1 MSVEK
6 FTGGRK
12 ILLAP
17 LSGISDSPFRRLCKG
32 FGADGVY
39 TEMISSEGLTRKNM
53 RSAELAGFTEGER
66 PIGIQ
71 IFGKRPA
78 RMAGAARMI
87 DDLKP
92 DIIDIN
98 ACCPARR
105 VVSKGGGAALHKTPE
120 LLRDIVTAV
129 VEATSL
135 PVSVK
140 LRSGWDEDCINVVE
154 IARMVE
160 DCGAVA
166 VAVHGRTAR
175 QGFKGKSVWSRIEE
189 VKRAV
194 KIPVILTGD
203 IMQPEDVKRGFD
215 ETGCDAVMIARGG
228 FGRPW
233 LFEQAREYLEKGSY
247 TEFPP
252 EKMTEVAI
260 MHLDL
265 MIEIFG
271 ERMGVLRFRKHL
283 LWYTKG
289 LYGVVALRQQ
299 MAHLHTKA
307 GVAALLDRAVSETVK
322 RRQVRGE
329 EIP

>member
-1 MSVEK
+1 MSVED
-6 FTGGRK
+6 FTGGGK

-17 LSGISDSPFRRLCKG
+17 LSGISDSPFRRVCKG

-53 RSAELAGFTEGER
+53 RSAELAGFTESER

-78 RMAGAARMI
+78 RMADAARMI
-87 DDLKP
+87 EDLKP

-120 LLRDIVTAV
+120 LLKEIITAV
-129 VEATSL
+129 VGATRL

-140 LRSGWDEDCINVVE
+140 IRSGWDEDNINAVD
-154 IARMVE
+154 IARLIE
-160 DCGAVA
+160 DSGAAA
-166 VAVHGRTAR
+166 VTVHGRTAH
-175 QGFKGKSVWSRIEE
+175 QGFKGSSDWGRVAG

-194 KIPVILTGD
+194 RIPVILTGD
-203 IMQPEDVKRGFD
+203 IMRPEDVRRGFE
-215 ETGCDAVMIARGG
+215 ETGCDAVMVARGG

-233 LFEQAREYLEKGSY
+233 IFEQAREYMGKGTY
-247 TEFPP
+247 TEFPLD
-252 EKMTEVAI
+252 KMTGVAL

-265 MIEIFG
+265 MIQIFG
-271 ERMGVLRFRKHL
+271 EKMGVLRFRKHL

-307 GVAALLDRAVSETVK
+307 EVAALLDQAVSETVK
-322 RRQVRGE
+322 RRLVRGE
-329 EIP
+329 ERP